1 MADKRPYK
9 IEISNEE
16 CRFLQYA
23 LNLMD
28 NAINGIPSDTR
39 YDTDVNKIGLREAID
54 YLGLIIGTRDKTLED
69 AAGNDK
75 QKALGLLN
83 SLHEKLL
90 KVINT

>member
-1 MADKRPYK
+1 MADKGPYK

-16 CRFLQYA
+16 CIFLHYA

-39 YDTDVNKIGLREAID
+39 YDTDVNKIGLQEAID

-69 AAGNDK
+69 AAGSDNK
-75 QKALGLLN
+75 KARGLLD
-83 SLHEKLL
+83 SLHK
-90 KVINT
+90 NT